1 MLPILWRESA
11 RADLIRIVS
20 FVAAE
25 NPQAA
30 RRLKSLLEC
39 AILPT
44 AEHPYLYRA
53 SERIPGLREA
63 VAHPNYIV
71 FYRVTAQCIEVVNIV
86 HARREFP

>member
-11 RADLIRIVS
+11 RDDLLRIVS
-20 FVAAE
+20 FIAAE

-30 RRLKSLLEC
+30 RRLKNILEN
-39 AILPT
+39 AILPV

-53 SERIPGLREA
+53 SERIPGLREI
-63 VAHPNYIV
+63 VAHPNYII
-71 FYRVTAQCIEVVNIV
+71 FYRVSAQCIEVINII